1 MEQLCDT
8 IQMLDLI
15 VQPALCVKG
24 GRIIKLNQAAQHLL
38 LSPDGD
44 IDSLLLTGKEEYAA
58 FEGGCLYLTMN
69 IAGQSFGASVTR
81 MGELDV
87 FLLDQEAEQAELQA
101 MALAARELR
110 EPLASVMISAERLF
124 PMTGPEVDPQ
134 MRDQAARLNRGLM
147 QLLRIVTNM
156 SDASRCSAATPDHQE
171 LRDVSAFMREIF
183 CKTEELAT
191 YAGITLG
198 YTGPD
203 APVFSLIDSQLLERA
218 VLNILSNAL
227 KFTPKGGR
235 IEAKLSQSQR
245 GNKLIL
251 TVQDNG
257 QGIAPEL
264 RGNVFH
270 RYLRQPALED
280 SRYGIGLGMV
290 LIRSAAAQHGGTV
303 LIDQPCE
310 TGTRLT
316 LTLALRQDTTAL
328 VRANALHIDYA
339 GERDHTLIELSDCLP
354 AAAFDVK
361 K

>member
-1 MEQLCDT
+1 MDHITDAMEMIEHLRHPAFCVREGIIVKVNPAAASRMIEPGTAISQL
-8 IQMLDLI
+8 L
-15 VQPALCVKG
+15 K
-24 GRIIKLNQAAQHLL
+24 
-38 LSPDGD
+38 
-44 IDSLLLTGKEEYAA
+44 TGAEEYRDYT
-58 FEGGCLYLTMN
+58 GGCLYLTLHVC
-69 IAGQSFGASVTR
+69 GQDLGFSVT
-81 MGELDV
+81 GKNGFHL
-87 FLLDQEAEQAELQA
+87 FHLEQDTQNYELQA

-328 VRANALHIDYA
+328 VRANALRIDYA

>member
-8 IQMLDLI
+8 IQMLDLM
-15 VQPALCVKG
+15 VQPGLCVKNG
-24 GRIIKLNQAAQHLL
+24 KIIKLNQAAQRLL
-38 LSPDGD
+38 LSPGGD

-58 FEGGCLYLTMN
+58 YEGGCLYLTMN
-69 IAGQSFGASVTR
+69 IAGQSLGASVTR

-87 FLLDQEAEQAELQA
+87 FLLDQENDQPELQA

-110 EPLASVMISAERLF
+110 EPLASVMISAEQLF
-124 PMTGPEVDPQ
+124 PMTGAEANPH

-156 SDASRCSAATPDHQE
+156 SDASRCSAATATHQE

-183 CKTEELAT
+183 GKAEVLASH
-191 YAGITLG
+191 AEVTLG

-203 APVFSLIDSQLLERA
+203 APAFSLIDSQLVERA
-218 VLNILSNAL
+218 VLNILSNSL
-227 KFTPKGGR
+227 KFTPKGGE
-235 IEAKLSQSQR
+235 IKAKLSQR

-257 QGIAPEL
+257 QGIAQEL

-280 SRYGIGLGMV
+280 SRFGIGLGMV

-303 LIDQPCE
+303 LIDQPDE
-310 TGTRLT
+310 TGTRITLT
-316 LTLALRQDTTAL
+316 LTVRQNSAAL
-328 VRANALHIDYA
+328 VRSNMLHIDYA
-339 GERDHTLIELSDCLP
+339 GERDHTLMELSNCLP